1 MTMKDKFLSFSEG
14 GFTLPQEEV
23 LELKSKQ
30 QQLTIGIPKEV
41 LLQEKRIGL
50 VPDAVNLLT
59 NHGHNVIVQSGVGDV
74 INFTD
79 KEYSECGASI
89 VDTAKEVYK
98 ADIILKVSPPNS
110 EEIELMGKNQTLI
123 SALQLKIQNPT
134 FFQNLI
140 DKKITAI
147 AYDYIQDEDGIFPVV
162 RSMSEIAGN
171 ASILIASE
179 CLSNLNNGKGLLMGG
194 VAGVSTTDVVI
205 LGAGTVG
212 EFAARSAIGLGASV
226 KIFDKSLSKLRRLQD
241 TLNTRVDMN
250 TINPKALEKSVRRA
264 DVVIGAIRS
273 RDERT
278 PCLISEDMV
287 KLMKP
292 GSVVVDVS
300 IDRGGCVETSEI
312 TSHKNPTFI
321 KHGVIHYCVPNI
333 PSRVARTASFSL
345 SNIFSSLLLDIGQY
359 GGVNKIIFNKPN
371 IGQGAYIINGKLVN
385 KGIADWFNLPYQSSN
400 LL

>member
-1 MTMKDKFLSFSEG
+1 MKEKFLSLSEG
-14 GFTLPQEEV
+14 SFTLPQEEV
-23 LELKSKQ
+23 LELKSESKQ
-30 QQLTIGIPKEV
+30 LSIGIPKEV

-59 NHGHNVIVQSGVGDV
+59 NNDHNVIVQSGVGEV
-74 INFTD
+74 INFSD
-79 KEYSECGASI
+79 QEYSNCGAQI
-89 VDTAKEVYK
+89 VDTAKEVYQ
-98 ADIILKVSPPNS
+98 ADIILKVSPPTD
-110 EEIELMGKNQTLI
+110 EEIEFMVKNQTLI
-123 SALQLKIQNPT
+123 SALQLKIQKPD
-134 FFQNLI
+134 FFKQLMR
-140 DKKITAI
+140 KQITAI

-226 KIFDKSLSKLRRLQD
+226 KIFDKSLSKLRRMQD
-241 TLNTRVDMN
+241 KLYTRVDMN
-250 TINPKALEKSVRRA
+250 TINPKALEKSIRRA
-264 DVVIGAIRS
+264 DVVIGAIRT
-273 RDERT
+273 RDSRT
-278 PCLISEDMV
+278 PCLISEEMV

-292 GSVVVDVS
+292 GSVIVDVS
-300 IDRGGCVETSEI
+300 IDRGGCVETSEV
-312 TSHKNPTFI
+312 TSHKHPTFI

-345 SNIFSSLLLDIGQY
+345 SNIFSSLLLDIGEY
-359 GGVNKIIFNKPN
+359 GGVSKIIFNKPN
-371 IGQGAYIINGKLVN
+371 IGQGAYIINGQLVN
-385 KGIADWFNLPYQSSN
+385 KGIADWFNLPYKPLN
-400 LL
+400 LF

>member
-1 MTMKDKFLSFSEG
+1 MRDKFLSFSEG

-23 LELKSKQ
+23 LELKSENKK
-30 QQLTIGIPKEV
+30 LSIGIPKEV

-59 NHGHNVIVQSGVGDV
+59 NNGHHVIVQSGVGEV
-74 INFTD
+74 INFSD
-79 KEYSECGASI
+79 QEYSECGALI
-89 VDTAKEVYK
+89 VKTAEEVYK
-98 ADIILKVSPPNS
+98 ANLILKVSPPTS
-110 EEIELMGKNQTLI
+110 EEIQLMEKNQTLI
-123 SALQLKIQNPT
+123 SALQLKIQKPD
-134 FFQNLI
+134 FFQQLM

-171 ASILIASE
+171 TSILIASE

-241 TLNTRVDMN
+241 KLHARVDMS

-264 DVVIGAIRS
+264 DVVVGAIRS
-273 RDERT
+273 RDSRT

-292 GSVVVDVS
+292 GSVIVDVS
-300 IDRGGCVETSEI
+300 IDRGGCVETSEV

-345 SNIFSSLLLDIGQY
+345 SNIFSSLLLDIGEF
-359 GGVNKIIFNKPN
+359 GGVNNIIFKKPN

-385 KGIADWFNLPYQSSN
+385 KGIADWFNLPYEPLN
-400 LL
+400 LF

>member
-1 MTMKDKFLSFSEG
+1 MKEKFLSFSTG
-14 GFTLPQEEV
+14 GFSLPQEEV
-23 LELKSKQ
+23 VELKSKNK
-30 QQLTIGIPKEV
+30 QLSIGIPKEV

-59 NHGHNVIVQSGVGDV
+59 NNGHQVIVQSGVGEL
-74 INFTD
+74 INFSD
-79 KEYSECGASI
+79 QEYSECGASI
-89 VDTAKEVYK
+89 VSTAQEVYQ
-98 ADIILKVSPPNS
+98 ADIILKVSPPTF
-110 EEIELMGKNQTLI
+110 EEIEFMEKNQTLI
-123 SALQLKIQNPT
+123 SALQLKIQNAD
-134 FFQNLI
+134 FFKRLM

-147 AYDYIQDEDGIFPVV
+147 AYDYIQDEDGVFPVV

-171 ASILIASE
+171 ASILIAAE

-226 KIFDKSLSKLRRLQD
+226 KIFDKSLSRLRRMQD
-241 TLNTRVDMN
+241 KLHTRVDMN
-250 TINPKALEKSVRRA
+250 TINPKALEKSIRRA

-273 RDERT
+273 QDSRT
-278 PCLISEDMV
+278 PCLISEDMI

-292 GSVVVDVS
+292 GSVIVDVS
-300 IDRGGCVETSEI
+300 IDRGGCVETSEV
-312 TSHKNPTFI
+312 TSHKKPTFI

-345 SNIFSSLLLDIGQY
+345 SNIFSSLLLDIGES
-359 GGVNKIIFNKPN
+359 GGVNNIIFNKPN
-371 IGQGAYIINGKLVN
+371 IGQGAYIVNGMLVN
-385 KGIADWFNLPYQSSN
+385 KGIAEWFNLPHTPFS
-400 LL
+400 

>member
-1 MTMKDKFLSFSEG
+1 MTDKFLSLSEG
-14 GFTLPQEEV
+14 AFTLPQEEV
-23 LELKSKQ
+23 LELKSKSK
-30 QQLTIGIPKEV
+30 QLSIGIPKEV

-59 NHGHNVIVQSGVGDV
+59 NNNHHVIVQSGVGDI
-74 INFTD
+74 INFSD
-79 KEYSECGASI
+79 KEYSDCGAEI
-89 VDTAKEVYK
+89 VETAKEVYQ
-98 ADIILKVSPPNS
+98 ADIILKVSPPTY
-110 EEIELMGKNQTLI
+110 EEINFMEKNQTLI
-123 SALQLKIQNPT
+123 SALQLKIQKPD
-134 FFQNLI
+134 FFQKLM

-179 CLSNLNNGKGLLMGG
+179 CLSNLNDGKGLLMGG

-212 EFAARSAIGLGASV
+212 EFASRSAIGLGASV
-226 KIFDKSLSKLRRLQD
+226 KVFDKSLSKLRRMQD
-241 TLNTRVDMN
+241 KLYTRVDMS

-264 DVVIGAIRS
+264 DVVVGAIRT
-273 RDERT
+273 RDGRT
-278 PCLISEDMV
+278 PCLISEEMV

-292 GSVVVDVS
+292 GSVIVDVS
-300 IDRGGCVETSEI
+300 IDRGGCVETSEV

-345 SNIFSSLLLDIGQY
+345 SNIFSSLLLDIGEY

-385 KGIADWFNLPYQSSN
+385 KGIAEWFNLPYQPFN
-400 LL
+400 LF

>member
-1 MTMKDKFLSFSEG
+1 MEEKFLSLSEG
-14 GFTLPQEEV
+14 SFTLPQEEV
-23 LELKSKQ
+23 LELKAENKKLS
-30 QQLTIGIPKEV
+30 IGIPKEV

-59 NHGHNVIVQSGVGDV
+59 NNGHNVIVQSGVGEV
-74 INFTD
+74 INFSD
-79 KEYSECGASI
+79 KEYSDCGAQI
-89 VDTAKEVYK
+89 VDTAKEAYQ
-98 ADIILKVSPPNS
+98 ADIILKVSPPTH
-110 EEIELMGKNQTLI
+110 EEIEFMEKKQTLI
-123 SALQLKIQNPT
+123 SALQLKIQSPD
-134 FFQNLI
+134 FFQKLM

-179 CLSNLNNGKGLLMGG
+179 CLSNLNHGKGLLMGG
-194 VAGVSTTDVVI
+194 IAGVSSTDVVI

-212 EFAARSAIGLGASV
+212 EFATRSAIGLGASV
-226 KIFDKSLSKLRRLQD
+226 KVFDKSLSKLRRMQD
-241 TLNTRVDMN
+241 KISARVDMN
-250 TINPKALEKSVRRA
+250 TINPKALEKSIRRA

-273 RDERT
+273 RDSRT

-292 GSVVVDVS
+292 GSVIVDVS
-300 IDRGGCVETSEI
+300 IDRGGCIETSEI
-312 TSHKNPTFI
+312 TSHKVPTFI

-345 SNIFSSLLLDIGQY
+345 SNIFSSLLLDIGAY

-371 IGQGAYIINGKLVN
+371 IGQGAYIINGQLVN
-385 KGIADWFNLPYQSSN
+385 KGISEWFNLPFKPFN
-400 LL
+400 VF

>member
-1 MTMKDKFLSFSEG
+1 MKEKFLSLSEG
-14 GFTLPQEEV
+14 SFTLPQEEV
-23 LELKSKQ
+23 LELKSESKQ
-30 QQLTIGIPKEV
+30 LSIGIPKEV

-59 NHGHNVIVQSGVGDV
+59 NNDHNVIVQSGVGEV
-74 INFTD
+74 INFSD
-79 KEYSECGASI
+79 QEYSNCGAQI
-89 VDTAKEVYK
+89 VDTAKEVYQ
-98 ADIILKVSPPNS
+98 ADIILKVSPPTD
-110 EEIELMGKNQTLI
+110 EEIEFMVKNQTLI
-123 SALQLKIQNPT
+123 SALQLKIQKPD
-134 FFQNLI
+134 FFKQLMR
-140 DKKITAI
+140 KQITAI

-226 KIFDKSLSKLRRLQD
+226 KIFDKSLSKLRRMQD
-241 TLNTRVDMN
+241 KLYTRVDMN
-250 TINPKALEKSVRRA
+250 TINPKALEKSIRRA
-264 DVVIGAIRS
+264 DVVIGAIRT
-273 RDERT
+273 RDSRT
-278 PCLISEDMV
+278 PCLISEEMV

-292 GSVVVDVS
+292 GSVIVDVS
-300 IDRGGCVETSEI
+300 IDRGGCVETSEV
-312 TSHKNPTFI
+312 TSHKHPTFI

-345 SNIFSSLLLDIGQY
+345 SNIFSSLLLDIGEF
-359 GGVNKIIFNKPN
+359 GGVNNIIFKKPN

-385 KGIADWFNLPYQSSN
+385 KGIADWFNLPYEPLN
-400 LL
+400 LF

>member
-1 MTMKDKFLSFSEG
+1 MKANFLSFSDA

-23 LELKSKQ
+23 LELKSKNKK
-30 QQLTIGIPKEV
+30 LTIGIPKEV

-59 NHGHNVIVQSGVGDV
+59 HNNHNVIVQSGVGEF
-74 INFTD
+74 INFSD
-79 KEYSECGASI
+79 KEYSDCGASI
-89 VDTAKEVYK
+89 VQTAREVYQ

-110 EEIELMGKNQTLI
+110 EEIQFMKKNQTLI
-123 SALQLKIQNPT
+123 SALQLKIQNPG
-134 FFQNLI
+134 FFKQLI

-171 ASILIASE
+171 ASILIAAE
-179 CLSNLNNGKGLLMGG
+179 CLSNLNNGKGVLMGG
-194 VAGVSTTDVVI
+194 VAGVSTTDIVI

-226 KIFDKSLSKLRRLQD
+226 KIFDNSLSKLRRIQDKLQTRID
-241 TLNTRVDMN
+241 TNM
-250 TINPKALEKSVRRA
+250 INPKALEKAVRRA
-264 DVVIGAIRS
+264 DVLIGAIRTLNS
-273 RDERT
+273 RT
-278 PCLISEDMV
+278 PCLISEEMV

-292 GSVVVDVS
+292 GSVIVDVS

-312 TSHKNPTFI
+312 TSHKAPTFI

-345 SNIFSSLLLDIGQY
+345 SNIFSSLLLDIGQH
-359 GGVNKIIFNKPN
+359 GGVNKIIFNNPN

-385 KGIADWFNLPYQSSN
+385 KGIADWFGLPYQPSN

>member
-1 MTMKDKFLSFSEG
+1 MGNNFLSFSEA

-23 LELKSKQ
+23 IELKSKNKK
-30 QQLTIGIPKEV
+30 LTIGIPKEV

-59 NHGHNVIVQSGVGDV
+59 LNNHSVIVQSGVGQI

-79 KEYSECGASI
+79 KDYSDCGARI
-89 VDTAKEVYK
+89 VNTAKEVYQ
-98 ADIILKVSPPNS
+98 ADIILKVSPPTND
-110 EEIELMGKNQTLI
+110 EIKLMKQNQTLI
-123 SALQLKIQNPT
+123 SALQLKIQKPD
-134 FFQNLI
+134 FFIQLME
-140 DKKITAI
+140 KKITAI

-171 ASILIASE
+171 ASVLIAAE

-194 VAGVSTTDVVI
+194 VAGVSTTDIVI

-226 KIFDKSLSKLRRLQD
+226 KIFDNSLYKLRRIQD
-241 TLNTRVDMN
+241 KLNTRVDTNM
-250 TINPKALEKSVRRA
+250 INPKALEKAVRRA
-264 DVVIGAIRS
+264 DVVIGAIRTKS
-273 RDERT
+273 GRT
-278 PCLISEDMV
+278 PCVISEDMV

-292 GSVVVDVS
+292 GSVVIDVS
-300 IDRGGCVETSEI
+300 IDRGGCIETSEV
-312 TSHKNPTFI
+312 TSHKSPTFI

-345 SNIFSSLLLDIGQY
+345 SNIFASLLLQIGDH
-359 GGVNKIIFNKPN
+359 GGVNQIIYNNPN
-371 IGQGAYIINGKLVN
+371 IGQGAYIINGQLVN
-385 KGIADWFNLPYQSSN
+385 KGISDWFNLPYQA
-400 LL
+400 L

>member
-1 MTMKDKFLSFSEG
+1 MQDIFLSFSEG
-14 GFTLPQEEV
+14 GFSLPQEEV
-23 LELKSKQ
+23 LELESKTQ
-30 QQLTIGIPKEV
+30 KLSIGIPKET

-59 NHGHNVIVQSGVGDV
+59 NNGHKVIVQSGVGDT
-74 INFTD
+74 ISFSDND
-79 KEYSECGASI
+79 YSECGALI
-89 VDTAKEVYK
+89 VQNIQEVYQ

-110 EEIELMGKNQTLI
+110 EEIQFMRKNQTLI
-123 SALQLKIQNPT
+123 SALQLKIQTPE
-134 FFQNLI
+134 FFKKLM

-171 ASILIASE
+171 ASILIAAE

-194 VAGVSTTDVVI
+194 VAGVSTTDIVI

-212 EFAARSAIGLGASV
+212 EFAAKSAIGLGSSV
-226 KIFDKSLSKLRRLQD
+226 KIFDNSVSKLRRLQD
-241 TLNTRVDMN
+241 KLHTRFNTNM
-250 TINPKALEKSVRRA
+250 INPKALEKAIRRA

-273 RDERT
+273 RNSRT
-278 PCLISEDMV
+278 PCLIPEDMV

-292 GSVVVDVS
+292 GSVIVDVS
-300 IDRGGCVETSEI
+300 IDRGGCVETSEV
-312 TSHKNPTFI
+312 TSHTKPTFC

-359 GGVNKIIFNKPN
+359 GGVNNIIFKKPN
-371 IGQGAYIINGKLVN
+371 IGQGAYIINGQLVN
-385 KGIADWFNLPYQSSN
+385 KGISEWFELPYTPFQ
-400 LL
+400 LP